1 MSDNK
6 SDQET
11 DDVPVFDVDGVDVDS
26 SNIGNKKPVG
36 RQIEDVDIELVQR
49 VIDRDEK
56 AFEELYNKHY
66 SMVYFMVKKVMS
78 ERLPATYWFNK
89 NNEECHSDFSDVAQE
104 AFTTMWNKIDQFT
117 PEMSTFRVWLSA
129 VARNQALNSSGKI
142 MRHNNYF
149 TEGEAIIDSAR
160 VENIDWVDF
169 IYKGADEVDSYGAD
183 PIKQILRDEWQE
195 TAQARIRLAQG
206 KLTNET
212 QYKLID
218 ALIDEIDQNEP
229 QSNGRQEKRT
239 KFVASGGYERLGELM
254 GITPK
259 AAKSALFR
267 AKKTMQEELVRI
279 SGESESY
286 TDIEPEI

>member
-1 MSDNK
+1 MGDGKDVHDIMINDVSVSDM
-6 SDQET
+6 DM
-11 DDVPVFDVDGVDVDS
+11 G
-26 SNIGNKKPVG
+26 KPVG
-36 RQIEDVDIELVQR
+36 RQIEDVDIHLVQG

-66 SMVYFMVKKVMS
+66 SMVYYVVKKVMS

-89 NNEECHSDFSDVAQE
+89 NEEECHSDFSDVAQE
-104 AFTTMWNKIDQFT
+104 AFTTVWNKIDQFT

-149 TEGEAIIDSAR
+149 IEGESIVDSAR
-160 VENIDWVDF
+160 VENTNWIDF
-169 IYKGADEVDSYGAD
+169 IYKGADDCNSYGSD
-183 PIKQILRDEWQE
+183 PIKQILRDEWAE
-195 TAQARIRLAQG
+195 TAQARIRLAQK

-212 QYKLID
+212 QYKIID
-218 ALIDEIDQNEP
+218 ALFDELEQHEP

-239 KFVASGGYERLGELM
+239 KFIASGGYERLGELL
-254 GITPK
+254 GISPS

-267 AKKTMQEELVRI
+267 AKNTMKKELSRI
-279 SGESESY
+279 SETYEDY
-286 TDIEPEI
+286 EDLAPDI